1 MFALKGLREFH
12 LFPFK
17 YRGGVECVL
26 ACAHASVFGT
36 IERKGRGKEE
46 IRGETGFS
54 ESAPGTCYVTW
65 NRAIV
70 SPIPRARI
78 HGQTSL
84 DERKGVSI
92 GKDPSLLFTTQR
104 GSPSLVEFS
113 FLDKSIYIFWLEKLN
128 WIILIIK
135 IIFVYEKKSNST
147 MRAFCEKKVRD
158 KVRLFILIITWTL
171 WKKYRFKRS

>member
-26 ACAHASVFGT
+26 ACAHASVSGT

-70 SPIPRARI
+70 SPIPVQLVLESMDKHLLTSGKAFLSERI
-78 HGQTSL
+78 PLSYLQ
-84 DERKGVSI
+84 RKEVVPLWWNFLSSI
-92 GKDPSLLFTTQR
+92 K
-104 GSPSLVEFS
+104 V
-113 FLDKSIYIFWLEKLN
+113 YIF
-128 WIILIIK
+128 
-135 IIFVYEKKSNST
+135 F
-147 MRAFCEKKVRD
+147 D
-158 KVRLFILIITWTL
+158 
-171 WKKYRFKRS
+171 WKN